1 MKIRRCQIWPL
12 SLALKEPYT
21 IAYETVARAENVLLR
36 LETDTGPVGCG
47 CAAPDEAVTGE
58 TAATVL
64 DGFAR
69 HAAPVLEGADPLRP
83 ALLLERLRKPLAR
96 QPALKALVD
105 MALHDLIAKKA
116 GLPLYRLLGGYRTRI
131 KTSVTIGI
139 LPADET
145 VRHALDHAGR
155 GFRALKLKG
164 GLNVAED
171 IERVLKV
178 RAAVG
183 PAMELRFDANQGY
196 SETEALHFVAA
207 VRPAGLELLEQP
219 TSRRQ
224 PAIMGRVARRVP
236 IPIMADESVRTLAD
250 AFRLARRNRIDMVN
264 VKLMKVGGL
273 AEALQINAV
282 ARAAG
287 LELMV
292 GCMDEAAL
300 AIAAGLHFAL
310 ARPNVLSTAK
320 ARGSGVGAQQ
330 KHQGPG
336 LTSNGKQDRG
346 GPCHRRGAALCPGA
360 AQRALRGPG
369 RALRPDRRPHRRF
382 GDPAPRRSVPHR
394 KTGAGVR
401 NLNVE

>member
-1 MKIRRCQIWPL
+1 MKIRCCRIWPL
-12 SLALKEPYT
+12 CLALKEPYT
-21 IAYETVARAENVLLR
+21 IAYETVDRSENVLLR
-36 LETDTGPVGCG
+36 IETDTGPAGCG
-47 CAAPDEAVTGE
+47 CAAPDQAVTGE
-58 TAATVL
+58 TAATVM
-64 DGFAR
+64 DGFDR
-69 HAAPVLEGADPLRP
+69 YAAPVLEGADPLRP
-83 ALLLERLRKPLAR
+83 ALLLERLRKPLAAM
-96 QPALKALVD
+96 PALKAMVD
-105 MALHDLIAKKA
+105 MALHDILAKKA

-139 LPADET
+139 LPAPDT
-145 VRHALDHAGR
+145 VQRALDYAAR

-164 GLNVAED
+164 GRDVADD

-196 SETEALHFVAA
+196 SEAEALHFVTAT
-207 VRPAGLELLEQP
+207 RPAGLELLEQP

-224 PAIMGRVARRVP
+224 PATMGRVARRAP

-250 AFRLARRNRIDMVN
+250 AYRLARRNRIDMVN

-310 ARPNVLSTAK
+310 ARPNVLYADLDGHLDLVDDPTAG
-320 ARGSGVGAQQ
+320 AVILRRGDLFTTER
-330 KHQGPG
+330 PG
-336 LTSNGKQDRG
+336 LG
-346 GPCHRRGAALCPGA
+346 
-360 AQRALRGPG
+360 
-369 RALRPDRRPHRRF
+369 F
-382 GDPAPRRSVPHR
+382 
-394 KTGAGVR
+394 
-401 NLNVE
+401 EI